1 MEIAKVVVLTHI
13 EGAAESCNNTKD
25 KFGHKRQ
32 SSVRIVVTEKKKP
45 VQGHRYTASAP
56 AVMAGPNIV
65 DSPVESNRNGSNGT
79 ITPIAQSNGALD
91 SIGNGMPSADKL
103 IVGVDFG
110 TTYSG

>member
-13 EGAAESCNNTKD
+13 EGAAESCNNTKE

-45 VQGHRYTASAP
+45 AQGHRYTASAP

-65 DSPVESNRNGSNGT
+65 DSPVEGRNGSNGT
-79 ITPIAQSNGALD
+79 ITSIAQSKRALD
-91 SIGNGMPSADKL
+91 SIANGMPSADKL